1 MSFIRNIFQNE
12 VINRDNTTVT
22 QTSNVL
28 FNIYSGTKYLI
39 SSGNAEIGY
48 TEIENIDGTKLYVN
62 ENVLPIAYA
71 SNKIMSEREF
81 DTLEYPY
88 TIDALLNYIIVDK
101 SLDNKK
107 VISIEI
113 WKGEKEFSI
122 GKYIKKV
129 KILSELKY

>member
-62 ENVLPIAYA
+62 ENILPIAYA
-71 SNKIMSEREF
+71 SNKIMSQREF
-81 DTLEYPY
+81 NTLEYPY

-101 SLDNKK
+101 SLDNVYKCN
-107 VISIEI
+107 I
-113 WKGEKEFSI
+113 KEYNN
-122 GKYIKKV
+122 GYKIKENNN
-129 KILSELKY
+129 LTDNQENRT